1 MKLKLKNLKLKGN
14 VEAITIF
21 NKSLVLF
28 FSKLL
33 VSDIWCLWDWFSQCN
48 YEKVII
54 ETLLKLKPV
63 TNWCIYVAQIIALD
77 ILIDNNVF

>member
-1 MKLKLKNLKLKGN
+1 MWNWNQKTWKLKGN

-28 FSKLL
+28 SSKLL
-33 VSDIWCLWDWFSQCN
+33 VADIWCLGESFCN

-63 TNWCIYVAQIIALD
+63 TNWCIYVAQIISLD